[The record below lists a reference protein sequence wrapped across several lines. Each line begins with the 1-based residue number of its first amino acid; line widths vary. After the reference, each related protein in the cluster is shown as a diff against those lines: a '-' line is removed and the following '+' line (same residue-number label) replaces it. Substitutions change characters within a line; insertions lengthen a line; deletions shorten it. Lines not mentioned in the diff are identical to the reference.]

1 VQNPEAAVSERYSQG
16 AQARESAL
24 CCPVSFNP
32 KYLEAL
38 PEEIIERDYGCGD
51 PTPFVQAG
59 DVVLDLGSGAG
70 KVCWIAAQVAGP
82 EGRVIGVDM
91 NTEMLSLAQKHH
103 ATIAGR
109 VGFDNVTYRR
119 GMIQD
124 LALDLDLLE
133 AHLRENP
140 VSGAESWLKLRQL
153 EEQLR
158 KDHPLIEDNSVD
170 VILSNCVLN
179 LVRPADKN
187 QLFEEIF
194 RVVKPGGRVAISDIV
209 ADEDVPVA
217 MQEDPDLWSGCISG
231 AYREDLFLEAFSK
244 VGFHGVEIAKRDE
257 QPWQTVNGYEFRSM
271 TVLAYKDLADTDLD
285 RNQALVYNGP
295 FEEVQDDLG
304 RKFQRGE
311 RTPVGERAFQRLQA
325 APYQGM
331 FTAIEPR
338 IAVPREA
345 ASEFQTCRTRPRSAR
360 EMKGEDYDAT
370 GSGSSSCC

>member
-1 VQNPEAAVSERYSQG
+1 
-16 AQARESAL
+16 
-24 CCPVSFNP
+24 
-32 KYLEAL
+32 
-38 PEEIIERDYGCGD
+38 
-51 PTPFVQAG
+51 
-59 DVVLDLGSGAG
+59 
-70 KVCWIAAQVAGP
+70 
-82 EGRVIGVDM
+82 M
-91 NTEMLSLAQKHH
+91 NTEMLTLAQKHH
-103 ATIAGR
+103 TTIANR

-133 AHLRENP
+133 THLRENP
-140 VSGAESWLKLRQL
+140 VSGAESWLELRQL

-158 KDHPLIEDNSVD
+158 KDRPLIEDNSVD
-170 VILSNCVLN
+170 VVLSNCVLN
-179 LVRPADKN
+179 LVRPADKD

-217 MQEDPDLWSGCISG
+217 MQNDPELWSGCISG

-244 VGFHGVEIAKRDE
+244 VGFHGVTTAKRDE

-271 TVLAYKDLADTDLD
+271 TVLAYKDLDGSDLD

-295 FEEVQDDLG
+295 FEEIQDDQG
-304 RKFQRGE
+304 RTFRRGE
-311 RTPVGERAFQRLQA
+311 RTPVGERAFQRMQE
-325 APYQGM
+325 APYKGL

-338 IAVPREA
+338 IAVPRET
-345 ASEFQTCRTRPRSAR
+345 ASEFQACRTRPRTAR

-370 GSGSSSCC
+370 GSGASSCC